1 MYLITV
7 KNEKIK
13 ETIVL
18 LFKTKQTL
26 LYMGVSLA
34 SLMSQ
39 QAGKTSSQLDTDP
52 QWLFGDHWARNPHAS
67 RRETRF

>member
-1 MYLITV
+1 M
-7 KNEKIK
+7 KKIK

-18 LFKTKQTL
+18 LFKTEQTP

-39 QAGKTSSQLDTDP
+39 QAGKTSSQLDTDR
-52 QWLFGDHWARNPHAS
+52 QWLFGYHWTRRPHTS
-67 RRETRF
+67 RREPRF

>member
-1 MYLITV
+1 MYFITV

-34 SLMSQ
+34 SMSQ

-52 QWLFGDHWARNPHAS
+52 QWLFGDHWARSPHAS
-67 RRETRF
+67 RREPRF

>member
-1 MYLITV
+1 M
-7 KNEKIK
+7 KKIK

-18 LFKTKQTL
+18 LFKTEQTP

-39 QAGKTSSQLDTDP
+39 QAGKTSS
-52 QWLFGDHWARNPHAS
+52 
-67 RRETRF
+67 